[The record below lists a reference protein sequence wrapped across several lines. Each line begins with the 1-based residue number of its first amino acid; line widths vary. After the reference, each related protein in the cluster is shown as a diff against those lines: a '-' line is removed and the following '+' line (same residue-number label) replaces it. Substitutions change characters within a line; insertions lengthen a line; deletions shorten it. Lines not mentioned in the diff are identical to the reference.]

1 MNRARLNAPLVLL
14 APFVLLAALL
24 YPVSSRAQY
33 MYLDT
38 NGDGV
43 HTDADVLS
51 PTGLTHVAV
60 WLDTHHDRNGSLQS
74 CNSHTDAP
82 HSWERSTPDPG
93 LDIFSYDIFLT
104 ATHGTIVWGGF
115 EDRIGFEK
123 LPNGDDVATDTQIH
137 ITRFADVGHEKPAG
151 LYKLGT
157 MTVSVGAGT
166 PSIFFGLMV
175 GWDFTCFGTHCS
187 ASDEFPNSYVYGTDW
202 FDADGIQY
210 GGTINHEPTLVQPNP
225 IRVIENRT
233 ADQFVTANDDDGQS
247 LSFTKVSG
255 PDYVT
260 VSTAEPGSGQGLGLI
275 RVVPASADVGMAN
288 VVVRASDGIFWCD
301 RTISV
306 VVRREFELNAQPDV
320 NVVAGEVAYNPLYA
334 DNPLDQALQFSMVSG
349 PSFVSIDSP
358 IYGIRTRISPTA
370 QDIGTWTVTLAV
382 TNGTARDEKSFTVVV
397 VRKGDNRAPVA
408 IAGGPIV
415 GVVGHTV
422 RLDGSRSSDPDG
434 DALSYQWSFGD
445 GSPGL
450 TGPLVEH
457 RYAAEGD
464 YMVDLMVRDPDL
476 FAVGSTTAHIVTTAP
491 ARAYLAGGPAAIM
504 AGPERDVSVRIEP
517 QEGTFECVDLDAAR
531 IWLDSPAPAASGATE
546 PTRSIAATGFD
557 KATETDGDR
566 NGFADRGVV
575 FSGRDFAIL
584 LDAIPG
590 RQNQKMKLTI
600 RGELAGGGRFSAPV
614 EVTVV
619 RRGGSLSAGVS
630 PNPMNPLGQLSFVT
644 SRPGRAD
651 VRVFDVSGRLAQHAI
666 DHVVLPAGY
675 HEVLV
680 GHGDGGHDLPSGVYF
695 YRIETTEG
703 VARGRFSIVR

>member
-24 YPVSSRAQY
+24 YPVPSRAQY

-82 HSWERSTPDPG
+82 HSWNGSTPDPG
-93 LDIFSYDIFLT
+93 LDVFSYDIFLT
-104 ATHGTIVWGGF
+104 ATHGTIVWGEF
-115 EDRIGFEK
+115 EDRLAFGK

-137 ITRFADVGHEKPAG
+137 ITRFADLGHEKPAG

-157 MTVSVGAGT
+157 MTVSVAAGT
-166 PSIFFGLMV
+166 PSIFFGLM
-175 GWDFTCFGTHCS
+175 GGGDFTCFGTHCS
-187 ASDEFPNSYVYGTDW
+187 ATDEFPNSYVYGTDW
-202 FDADGIQY
+202 FDADGLMY
-210 GGTINHEPTLVQPNP
+210 GGTINHEPTLFQPAP
-225 IRVIENRT
+225 IRVIENRAT
-233 ADQFVTANDDDGQS
+233 DQTVTANDDDGQP

-255 PDYVT
+255 PDYAT
-260 VSTAEPGSGQGLGLI
+260 VSTTEPGSGQGQGMI
-275 RVVPASADVGMAN
+275 RVAPARADVGTAN

-301 RTISV
+301 RTIRV
-306 VVRREFELNAQPDV
+306 VVRREFELNVQPDV

-334 DNPLDQALQFSMVSG
+334 DNPLDQTLQYYLVSA
-349 PSFVSIDSP
+349 PSFVTIDSP

-370 QDIGTWTVTLAV
+370 QDIGTWIVTIGV
-382 TNGTARDEKSFTVVV
+382 TNGTVRDEKTFTVVV

-408 IAGGPIV
+408 IAGGPIL
-415 GVVGHTV
+415 GAVGHTV
-422 RLDGSRSSDPDG
+422 RFDGSRSSDPDG

-450 TGPLVEH
+450 TGRVVEH
-457 RYAAEGD
+457 RYGAEGD

-476 FAVGSTTAHIVTTAP
+476 FAVGSTTAHVVAIAP
-491 ARAYLAGGPAAIM
+491 ARAYMAGGPAAIM

-517 QEGTFECVDLDAAR
+517 RDGIFESVDLDAAR
-531 IWLDSPAPAASGATE
+531 IWLDLPAAAASGSTE
-546 PTRSIAATGFD
+546 QTLSIAAAGFD
-557 KATETDGDR
+557 KDTETDGDR

-575 FSGRDFAIL
+575 FSGRDFATL
-584 LDAIPG
+584 LNAAPG
-590 RQNQKMKLTI
+590 RQKMKLTI

-630 PNPMNPLGQLSFVT
+630 PNPMNPIGQLSFVT
-644 SRPGRAD
+644 SRPGWAD

-666 DHVVLPAGY
+666 DRAVLPAGY
-675 HEVLV
+675 HEVSV
-680 GHGDGGHDLPSGVYF
+680 GRGDGSHDLPSGVYF

-703 VARGRFSIVR
+703 VARGRFSVVR